1 MTPTDESPSAATELG
16 TFGRRAAGFVL
27 IGVVLYVGLY
37 VASERIIAEYAQRNR
52 FYMVQTAPQA
62 RYDHVILGASHAA
75 VFDYRDMNAR
85 LEAMTGARILNLS
98 IVGAGITV
106 NRLLLDYFLTEH
118 HTDSVVY
125 VLDSFGFYSAEW
137 NEDRLQDAALLHRAP
152 FDPALAWLL
161 LRNPATRAVARDYV
175 VGFSKIN
182 NPDRFVPDVLEGEG
196 NRFDR
201 TYRPVAQI
209 DRQRIAYLY
218 PNAIDDAT
226 LQDSPYLA
234 ALEDLIGEVQSRDIR
249 MMVIRPPIPARIY
262 AMIPGEAQFDATL
275 QALLDRYGVELHNFS
290 LVDND
295 EEFYFDS
302 DHLNQTGV
310 LRFYESHLAELLASS
325 GAVGWIGRRTPTER
339 CAVRTRRTP
348 ARATNQPRASPT
360 APLAPRQGW
369 SRCCRT
375 RWSRDRRLPRLP
387 AWRTPHAAPGR
398 SPPPA

>member
-1 MTPTDESPSAATELG
+1 MTPTDGSPSAATELG

-85 LEAMTGARILNLS
+85 LEAMTGTRILNLS

-226 LQDSPYLA
+226 RQDSPYLA

-275 QALLDRYGVELHNFS
+275 QALLDRYGVEPHNFS

-310 LRFYESHLAELLASS
+310 LRFYESHLAELLAK
-325 GAVGWIGRRTPTER
+325 APER
-339 CAVRTRRTP
+339 
-348 ARATNQPRASPT
+348 
-360 APLAPRQGW
+360 
-369 SRCCRT
+369 
-375 RWSRDRRLPRLP
+375 
-387 AWRTPHAAPGR
+387 
-398 SPPPA
+398 

>member
-201 TYRPVAQI
+201 TYRPVPQI

-234 ALEDLIGEVQSRDIR
+234 ALEDLIGKVQSRDIR
-249 MMVIRPPIPARIY
+249 MMVVRPPIPTRIY

-310 LRFYESHLAELLASS
+310 LRFYESHLAELLAK
-325 GAVGWIGRRTPTER
+325 
-339 CAVRTRRTP
+339 
-348 ARATNQPRASPT
+348 
-360 APLAPRQGW
+360 APEQ
-369 SRCCRT
+369 
-375 RWSRDRRLPRLP
+375 
-387 AWRTPHAAPGR
+387 
-398 SPPPA
+398 

>member
-234 ALEDLIGEVQSRDIR
+234 ALEDLIGEVQSRDIPDDGHPASHPGAHLR
-249 MMVIRPPIPARIY
+249 DDPRRSAVRRDPPGVARPLRRRAPQLLTSRQRRGVLFRQRPPQPDWRLEVLRESSRGA
-262 AMIPGEAQFDATL
+262 AGEL
-275 QALLDRYGVELHNFS
+275 RGGRLDR
-290 LVDND
+290 
-295 EEFYFDS
+295 
-302 DHLNQTGV
+302 
-310 LRFYESHLAELLASS
+310 AENADRK
-325 GAVGWIGRRTPTER
+325 VRRP
-339 CAVRTRRTP
+339 
-348 ARATNQPRASPT
+348 
-360 APLAPRQGW
+360 
-369 SRCCRT
+369 
-375 RWSRDRRLPRLP
+375 D
-387 AWRTPHAAPGR
+387 
-398 SPPPA
+398 

>member
-1 MTPTDESPSAATELG
+1 MTPTDGSPSAATELG

-27 IGVVLYVGLY
+27 TGVVLYGGLY
-37 VASERIIAEYAQRNR
+37 VASERLLAEYAQRNR
-52 FYMVQTAPQA
+52 FYMVQTAPQT

-85 LEAMTGARILNLS
+85 LEAMTGTRILNLS

-175 VGFSKIN
+175 VAFSKIN

-201 TYRPVAQI
+201 TYRPVPQI

-218 PNAIDDAT
+218 PNAIDDTT
-226 LQDSPYLA
+226 LQDSPYLV

-249 MMVIRPPIPARIY
+249 VMVIRPPIPARIY

-275 QALLDRYGVELHNFS
+275 EALLDRYGVELHNFS

-295 EEFYFDS
+295 EGFYFDS

-310 LRFYESHLAELLASS
+310 LRFYENHLAELLAK
-325 GAVGWIGRRTPTER
+325 
-339 CAVRTRRTP
+339 
-348 ARATNQPRASPT
+348 
-360 APLAPRQGW
+360 
-369 SRCCRT
+369 
-375 RWSRDRRLPRLP
+375 
-387 AWRTPHAAPGR
+387 APGR
-398 SPPPA
+398 